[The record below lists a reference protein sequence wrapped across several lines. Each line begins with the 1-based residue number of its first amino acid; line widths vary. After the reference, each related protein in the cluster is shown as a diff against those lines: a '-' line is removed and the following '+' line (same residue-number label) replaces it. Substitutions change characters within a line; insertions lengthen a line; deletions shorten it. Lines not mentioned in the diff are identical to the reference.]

1 MKTTQYLEWTGAI
14 FGLLG
19 AFLLAT
25 NTRFSRYGWVA
36 FLAANV
42 AMIAFAFSIN
52 ADGLLLQQEGF
63 MITSLI
69 GLYRAGFFKRVSAT

>member
-1 MKTTQYLEWTGAI
+1 MNTQYLEWTGAI

-19 AFLLAT
+19 ALLLAT

-36 FLAANV
+36 FLVANV
-42 AMIAFAFSIN
+42 AMIAFAFKIN
-52 ADGLLLQQEGF
+52 ADGLQLQQEGF

-69 GLYRAGFFKRVSAT
+69 GLYRAGFFRRWSAV

>member
-1 MKTTQYLEWTGAI
+1 MNTTQYLEWTGAI